1 MKDKIFN
8 ICDTLTDLGIKP
20 TLESVREKLGG
31 GSFSTINPILKE
43 WKESQ
48 TSKPTASVSI
58 PPEAAKAV
66 EQATALVWKLA
77 TEHHAEAINAI
88 TTEASRIEQAAIVER
103 DEALEEIQTLEA
115 MIKTLEES
123 VKHADMMTDQA
134 AQTAISE
141 SREKHK
147 IEQEA
152 EKQQIRLDNALKTAE
167 KAENEA
173 QRLREQNASQ
183 TEQINTL
190 KLEIEKQRLTTES
203 TANAMERQAAEI
215 EQLKAEAK
223 QAASDA
229 KAQAK
234 EINALSLQNQ
244 KLQTALDSSS
254 KEAQQL
260 KAELKES
267 RQKAEQAQN
276 EAAKLAGMLD
286 VYTVK
291 AKTVKTA

>member
-8 ICDTLTDLGIKP
+8 ICDTLTAEGIKP
-20 TLESVREKLGG
+20 TLESVRQKLGG

-48 TSKPTASVSI
+48 TSKPAPSVSI
-58 PPEAAKAV
+58 PPEATKAI
-66 EQATALVWKLA
+66 EQATALVWRLA

-88 TTEASRIEQAAIVER
+88 TAEASKIEQAAIAER
-103 DEALEEIQTLEA
+103 DEALGEIKA
-115 MIKTLEES
+115 LEERIKS
-123 VKHADMMTDQA
+123 LDGQLDA
-134 AQTAISE
+134 ANKVSDNMALELNTK
-141 SREKHK
+141 SRK
-147 IEQEA
+147 INELEQEA
-152 EKQQIRLDNALKTAE
+152 EKQQIRLDNATKAAE
-167 KAENEA
+167 KAENEVE
-173 QRLREQNASQ
+173 RLREQNASQ
-183 TEQINTL
+183 AEAMNAL
-190 KLEIEKQRLTTES
+190 KLEIEKQRLSAES

-234 EINALSLQNQ
+234 EINALSLQSQ

-254 KEAQQL
+254 KEAEKL
-260 KAELKES
+260 KVELKES

-276 EAAKLAGMLD
+276 EAAKLAGILE
-286 VYTVK
+286 VYT
-291 AKTVKTA
+291 AKKQSE